1 MPTEC
6 SAPTTR
12 NARSARTRRLSGLAA
27 VALGVVLLTGCLS
40 EEGQRSFDL
49 INQERTS
56 RGIHALVNDADMNA
70 TAQAWAEHMVAVNRL
85 YHSTLRIPP
94 GATRVA
100 ENVGY
105 GGSVD
110 SIHGRLMAS
119 TGHRNNILD
128 ARMTRVGIG
137 SATGPDGRVWIVQ
150 LFAN

>member
-1 MPTEC
+1 MPTER
-6 SAPTTR
+6 SAPSTR
-12 NARSARTRRLSGLAA
+12 NARGPIARRATSLVA
-27 VALGVVLLTGCLS
+27 VALGVLLLTGCLS
-40 EEGQRSFDL
+40 EDGQRSFDL
-49 INQERTS
+49 INHERGA
-56 RGIHALVNDADMNA
+56 RGVHHLVNDADLNA
-70 TAQAWAEHMVAVNRL
+70 TAQAWADHMVAVNRL

-105 GGSVD
+105 AGSVD

-137 SATGPDGRVWIVQ
+137 ATTGPDGRVWIVQ